1 MLNLADLY
9 SFSDKFSGN
18 LNTINHL
25 NLKLFIFARILQV
38 LTNEFLKFRILEILN
53 FHPWIQQI
61 EPLYLI
67 VLWPRLDR
75 KLIVVQNYGIKI
87 WSNNDS
93 VYNKTVNRDFK
104 QFKMR
109 HGS

>member
-1 MLNLADLY
+1 M
-9 SFSDKFSGN
+9 
-18 LNTINHL
+18 
-25 NLKLFIFARILQV
+25 
-38 LTNEFLKFRILEILN
+38 LEILN

-75 KLIVVQNYGIKI
+75 MLIVVQNYGLKI

-93 VYNKTVNRDFK
+93 VHMIVNRDFK
-104 QFKMR
+104 QFKHK